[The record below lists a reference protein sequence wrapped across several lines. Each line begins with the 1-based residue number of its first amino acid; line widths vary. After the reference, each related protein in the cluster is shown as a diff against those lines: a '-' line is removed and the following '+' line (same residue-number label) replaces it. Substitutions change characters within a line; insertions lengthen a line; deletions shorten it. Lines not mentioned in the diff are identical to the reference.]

1 MNFIERMSA
10 PTPSFFKRLRN
21 AGLVL
26 TAVSGTIITSPV
38 SLPAALVQ
46 VAGYVAVAGAVAS
59 AVSQAA
65 TNNEE
70 QPKDQMNES
79 KK

>member
-1 MNFIERMSA
+1 MNLIERMSA
-10 PTPSFFKRLRN
+10 PTPTFFKRLRN

-38 SLPAALVQ
+38 SLPAAVVQ

-65 TNNEE
+65 TNNDE
-70 QPKDQMNES
+70 QPKDQII
-79 KK
+79 KKS

>member
-1 MNFIERMSA
+1 MNLIERMSA
-10 PTPSFFKRLRN
+10 PTPTFFKRLRN

-38 SLPAALVQ
+38 SLPAGVVQ
-46 VAGYVAVAGAVAS
+46 VVGYFAVAGAVAS

-65 TNNEE
+65 TNNDE
-70 QPKDQMNES
+70 QPKDQIN
-79 KK
+79 KKP